1 MGGQQFVLINVSDD
15 ISSNNLGSNLDSLGW
30 GEFPFS
36 GVIEGW
42 YVDSDWDEDGLR
54 LISDLVQW
62 SLDTIENFFQDTWG
76 KSN

>member
-42 YVDSDWDEDGLR
+42 YVDSDWDED
-54 LISDLVQW
+54 
-62 SLDTIENFFQDTWG
+62 
-76 KSN
+76 